1 METVSAE
8 ISSPSSNSEPGW
20 RKSPKS
26 NSAIERK
33 TRPVF
38 VIGCHRSGT
47 NLLYD
52 TLLSAGGFAVYRGY
66 LPVYKMLIP
75 RFGSL
80 ARPDNRKRAVEA
92 WVRSKGFRRS
102 GIDAEQLTLKMLDEC
117 RTGGDF
123 IRIVMS
129 QIA

>member
-52 TLLSAGGFAVYRGY
+52 TLLSAGGFAVYRGF
-66 LPVYKMLIP
+66 LPVYKILIP
-75 RFGSL
+75 RFGKFDKL
-80 ARPDNRKRAVEA
+80 ENRKRMMEA
-92 WVRSKGFRRS
+92 WLRSKGFRRS
-102 GIDAEQLTLKMLDEC
+102 ELDA
-117 RTGGDF
+117 GDL
-123 IRIVMS
+123 
-129 QIA
+129 